1 MKLKGTVKRNRGP
14 FSVTSKSKTSPM
26 ISNIHVVT
34 ENVLLPVTKTIFTKC
49 HSETNRSKRHVKLVK
64 PSQSNDNVIG
74 PLLKSPSNIPGKTY
88 ASTLLRVEQS
98 KSGWNSREK
107 KFLTNERSKPKES
120 QRQQQRT
127 ELPFPCPISI
137 QPVTVTRTA
146 VSPNR
151 SIKKSSKLMER
162 KESQNQRNVETSKKS
177 LDLLAL
183 SNTSTTNT
191 TASSNIF
198 SRYSLISYCDSALMK
213 IALIDQVKQT
223 LSSNVID
230 RIKESSRCLVDS
242 STSNGFLEAMKHQ
255 AAALQLSKHVKE
267 SSRCLVDSSTSNSIL
282 ETMKHQAAALQLSK
296 HSPQNLRRN
305 TADRSTFTLLVED
318 QSRWRCEDTYSPRK
332 EHPCKIKYSWQVVGK
347 GSQTS
352 RTLLESIIKA
362 NSFDDESIHQCA
374 IKYSWQIIGMS
385 TQTSKRDFAIA
396 EGHPIASFSLAKI
409 KRPRS
414 NVMKAS
420 EPAQTVTVWRN
431 GKRFI
436 LLNNQCT
443 QTIAH
448 KTNQTTFL
456 EIHKK
461 SY

>member
-1 MKLKGTVKRNRGP
+1 MYVC
-14 FSVTSKSKTSPM
+14 F
-26 ISNIHVVT
+26 
-34 ENVLLPVTKTIFTKC
+34 
-49 HSETNRSKRHVKLVK
+49 
-64 PSQSNDNVIG
+64 QSD
-74 PLLKSPSNIPGKTY
+74 
-88 ASTLLRVEQS
+88 
-98 KSGWNSREK
+98 SGWNSEEK
-107 KFLTNERSKPKES
+107 KFLTNDRSKQSKES
-120 QRQQQRT
+120 KRQRQRM
-127 ELPFPCPISI
+127 ELPFPCPLLIR
-137 QPVTVTRTA
+137 PVTATPSA
-146 VSPNR
+146 NKNIEEFP
-151 SIKKSSKLMER
+151 KLMER
-162 KESQNQRNVETSKKS
+162 QENLETIEETSKKS
-177 LDLLAL
+177 SDLLAL

-230 RIKESSRCLVDS
+230 RIKEP
-242 STSNGFLEAMKHQ
+242 
-255 AAALQLSKHVKE
+255 
-267 SSRCLVDSSTSNSIL
+267 SRCLVDSSTSNSFL

-296 HSPQNLRRN
+296 HSPQNPQK
-305 TADRSTFTLLVED
+305 ADRSTFTLLVED
-318 QSRWRCEDTYSPRK
+318 PSRRRCEETYSSRK
-332 EHPCKIKYSWQVVGK
+332 EHPCKIKYSWQVLGK

-362 NSFDDESIHQCA
+362 NGFDDESIHQCA
-374 IKYSWQIIGMS
+374 IKYSWQIIGIA

-409 KRPRS
+409 KRPRV
-414 NVMKAS
+414 NVMRTS
-420 EPAQTVTVWRN
+420 EPKQAFTVWRN

-448 KTNQTTFL
+448 KANQTTFL

-461 SY
+461 S